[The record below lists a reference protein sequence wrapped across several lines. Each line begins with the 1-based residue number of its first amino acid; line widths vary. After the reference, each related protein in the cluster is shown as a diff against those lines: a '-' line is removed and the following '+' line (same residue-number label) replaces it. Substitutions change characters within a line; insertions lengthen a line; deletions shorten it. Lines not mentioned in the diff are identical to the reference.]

1 MESEKQRLGAW
12 EVLMLYFGPDAEG
25 RGRAVTTDELRQLS
39 INERKELAREAAK
52 QLGVELL
59 G

>member
-1 MESEKQRLGAW
+1 MEQPKTEVRRLGVT
-12 EVLMLYFGPDAEG
+12 EVLKEYFGNDEKVAEEI
-25 RGRAVTTDELRQLS
+25 RRVP

-59 G
+59 E